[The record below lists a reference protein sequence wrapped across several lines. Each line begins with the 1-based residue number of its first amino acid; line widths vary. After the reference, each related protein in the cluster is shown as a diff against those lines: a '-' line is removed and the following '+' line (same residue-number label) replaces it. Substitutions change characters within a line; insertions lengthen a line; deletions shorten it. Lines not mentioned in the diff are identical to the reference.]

1 MAAAEEV
8 VTVGGEGKMIDIFD
22 EYHPLK
28 GKTFCILDQD
38 GTFNEKLDP
47 DFSNDRLRGFYRWM
61 VYARIADQKALNLQ
75 RQGRM
80 GTYAPVFGQE
90 AIQIGAATAMEPD
103 DYLFPS
109 YRELVAAMIR
119 GLPLSN
125 AYLYWMGSEEGSR
138 IPDGVRV
145 FPNAV
150 PVGTHIL
157 HAMGAAWAAKLKGEK
172 FAVVAFFGDGATSEG
187 DFHEGLNFAGVF
199 KTPNVFICQNNQYAI
214 SVPVARQT
222 GAPTIAQKAIAYG
235 FDGIRIDGNDVF
247 ASYVATKA
255 ALDKAHSGGGPTLI
269 EAVTFRLGAHTTAD
283 DPARYRTDADVE
295 PWLKREPLLR
305 LEKFLR
311 DRGIIDDEFAE
322 RIKSESE
329 ADVEKAVE
337 AAESIPPPTPADM
350 FEYMYDEMPPAL
362 KEQLASLN
370 ESLSQSFSLMEEV

>member
-1 MAAAEEV
+1 
-8 VTVGGEGKMIDIFD
+8 MIDIFD

-28 GKTFCILDQD
+28 GKTLCILDQD

-47 DFSNDRLRGFYRWM
+47 NFSNDRLRGFYRWM
-61 VYARIADQKALNLQ
+61 VYARVADQKALNLQ

-90 AIQIGAATAMEPD
+90 AIQIGAASAMEPD
-103 DYLFPS
+103 DWLFPS

-125 AYLYWMGSEEGSR
+125 TYLYWMGSEEGSR
-138 IPDGVRV
+138 TPDGVRV

-187 DFHEGLNFAGVF
+187 DFHEALNFAGVF

-214 SVPVARQT
+214 SVPVTRQT

-247 ASYVATKA
+247 ASYVATRA

-283 DPARYRTDADVE
+283 DPGRYRTDADVE
-295 PWLKREPLLR
+295 PWLKREPLVR

-311 DRGIIDDEFAE
+311 DRGVIDDEFAE
-322 RIKSESE
+322 RVKSESE
-329 ADVEKAVE
+329 AEVEKAVE
-337 AAESIPPPTPADM
+337 AAESMPPPTPADM

-370 ESLSQSFSLMEEV
+370 ESLSQSLSQALSQSEEV